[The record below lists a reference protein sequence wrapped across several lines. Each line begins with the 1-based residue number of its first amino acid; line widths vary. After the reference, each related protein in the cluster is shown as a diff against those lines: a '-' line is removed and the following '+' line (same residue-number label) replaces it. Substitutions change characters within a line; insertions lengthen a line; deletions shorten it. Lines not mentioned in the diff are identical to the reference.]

1 MPGLDTPESW
11 ASLPPLQPVRGSAG
25 MGGACSTSR
34 MQSSCSTSLSLLPA
48 ELLRPMCAVAMSR
61 CNVQQTLKAAAVQSR
76 LRDVYRRLLNHGG
89 CRTCGNPQHWYASGW
104 LGPASSTWPA
114 AAVGLSHRAWA
125 ATHACHD
132 QCGS

>member
-25 MGGACSTSR
+25 MGGACSTSS

-61 CNVQQTLKAAAVQSR
+61 CNVQQTLKAGAVQSR

-89 CRTCGNPQHWYASGW
+89 CRTCGDPQHWYASVLAGACV
-104 LGPASSTWPA
+104 LYLASSCCGALPPSL
-114 AAVGLSHRAWA
+114 GS
-125 ATHACHD
+125 HACL
-132 QCGS
+132 S